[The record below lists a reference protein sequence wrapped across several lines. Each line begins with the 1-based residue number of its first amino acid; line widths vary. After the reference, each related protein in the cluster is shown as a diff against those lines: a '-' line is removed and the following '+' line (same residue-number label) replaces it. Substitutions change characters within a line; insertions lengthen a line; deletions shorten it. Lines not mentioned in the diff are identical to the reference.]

1 MYPQFSDIKMAF
13 PSYEEQ
19 EKIANLLTFVDNKI
33 ELIEKKY
40 PTYLDFK
47 KYLMQQ
53 IFTNKL

>member
-1 MYPQFSDIKMAF
+1 MAF

-40 PTYLDFK
+40 QTYLGFQEVFDATDFHK
-47 KYLMQQ
+47 
-53 IFTNKL
+53 

>member
-1 MYPQFSDIKMAF
+1 MAF
-13 PSYEEQ
+13 PFYDEQ
-19 EKIANLLTFVDNKI
+19 EKNANLLTFVDNKI

-40 PTYLDFK
+40 QTYLDFK

>member
-1 MYPQFSDIKMAF
+1 MAF
-13 PSYEEQ
+13 PSYDEQ
-19 EKIANLLTFVDNKI
+19 EKNANLLTFVDNKI

-40 PTYLDFK
+40 QTYLDFK